1 MCSSLEDF
9 YCKSDGDFH
18 LCFSWGTKSKCVIQL
33 RPSIILIVIVI
44 VSRVTCAHTYVCTYV
59 LSLQMIFDKLG
70 QLFSLSMAFA
80 GSFKLELYNNVTKN
94 NSASNYSKVTHCMR
108 ASLPSLHIRNVSSW

>member
-94 NSASNYSKVTHCMR
+94 NSAS
-108 ASLPSLHIRNVSSW
+108 